1 MEILPTLG
9 ESSPFVIG
17 DLFPKLTKIP
27 LEVLAPFSHVL
38 DWGRSPPGF
47 QGSVTPHDPK
57 VEVTGEIVPQWG
69 SALALIVLRGAGS
82 LQRCALTDLN
92 LIGSSRVDSQRCSH
106 PQGHR

>member
-57 VEVTGEIVPQWG
+57 VEVTGEIVPQW
-69 SALALIVLRGAGS
+69 
-82 LQRCALTDLN
+82 
-92 LIGSSRVDSQRCSH
+92 
-106 PQGHR
+106 